1 MIEGIVKKI
10 MLTGIEK
17 YAKILNQKSENI
29 QIRISVPNGQEVQY
43 EICEN
48 YQPKEI
54 VTFLQIMDKKFDI
67 LGYEMLSTPYM
78 AKSLVMYAEKENS
91 QIENVC
97 CFISKIPNSLGVS
110 FFLNKKNT
118 RNVTLSKFLT
128 ELGL

>member
-17 YAKILNQKSENI
+17 YAKILNQNSENI